1 MRIELLLLPAKYF
14 KSSVHASL
22 PSLSSMSQLQ
32 LAYGNGAWP
41 LLTVYE
47 KGEIAANGNY
57 LEPDSIAVRHGICGD
72 PEQVSSYSGPSDI
85 HEETSSRPTARSYER
100 VAM

>member
-1 MRIELLLLPAKYF
+1 MHDVELLLLPAKFF
-14 KSSVHASL
+14 KSSVHPTIPPSPL
-22 PSLSSMSQLQ
+22 PDATT
-32 LAYGNGAWP
+32 AYGNGAWP

-72 PEQVSSYSGPSDI
+72 PEQVSSYHSGPSNILHD
-85 HEETSSRPTARSYER
+85 
-100 VAM
+100 M